1 MKKLFFASIM
11 SAMALLGA
19 GCTSSSESVSGQVE
33 GHNYVDLGLPSG
45 TMWATCN
52 LGANI
57 PEENGSYFAWGETD
71 AKTIFEWNNYK
82 WGNGEAESKIKMT
95 KYCSHERKGE
105 VDNKQLLEP
114 ADDAATTLWNGTWRT
129 PTKEEWEEL
138 INGCDWEWVKNYK
151 GKGFDMKKGI
161 SKTNGNTILFPFS
174 GYYNGTTFYNNSNAF
189 WTATQK
195 ADNGLDA
202 YFVRMLTHNQNMNNG
217 QRKQGMTIRA
227 VTIKPAQENGAK

>member
-1 MKKLFFASIM
+1 M

-71 AKTIFEWNNYK
+71 AKTNFEWNNYK

-138 INGCDWEWVKNYK
+138 INGCD
-151 GKGFDMKKGI
+151 
-161 SKTNGNTILFPFS
+161 NGNTILFPFS

-227 VTIKPAQENGAK
+227 VTSKPAQGEGAK